1 MLQLGPYGRDME
13 IRTEK
18 EESLSEEVWRGQ
30 MIYTYRF
37 TQTNIGNMMS
47 VKDERISIQIYRS
60 NFY

>member
-1 MLQLGPYGRDME
+1 ME